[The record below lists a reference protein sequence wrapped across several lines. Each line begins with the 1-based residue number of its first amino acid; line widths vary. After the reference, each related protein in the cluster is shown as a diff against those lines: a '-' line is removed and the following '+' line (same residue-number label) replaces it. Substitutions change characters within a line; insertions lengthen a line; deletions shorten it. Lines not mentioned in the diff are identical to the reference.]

1 MSRLAT
7 TRHPGEHLAIVSR
20 MYRQVALDD
29 QMSAP
34 RRKEIL
40 SHLSAAQRLLEAE
53 VGERGPSPQKRPAR
67 RPRKAVPQ

>member
-29 QMSAP
+29 QMVER

-40 SHLSAAQRLLEAE
+40 GHLSSTQRLLEAE
-53 VGERGPSPQKRPAR
+53 VGERGPTPQKSRAR
-67 RPRKAVPQ
+67 SKKGTNQ